1 MATASLLS
9 TLLERMEVLGMTGIS
24 CAGKPGTSAFT
35 VAVVS
40 GAGAGDSVNVVV
52 SGEAVDPET
61 DGDGVDVA
69 WVDAE
74 AAPDVDGA
82 AVPPGDGVHA
92 DAAKATLTASRAN
105 PRD

>member
-9 TLLERMEVLGMTGIS
+9 TLLERMEVLGMTGMS
-24 CAGKPGTSAFT
+24 CAGKPGTNALT

-40 GAGAGDSVNVVV
+40 GAGAGVSVKVVV
-52 SGEAVDPET
+52 SGEAVDPDAE
-61 DGDGVDVA
+61 DDGVGVA

-74 AAPDVDGA
+74 AVPGVDGDA
-82 AVPPGDGVHA
+82 EPPGDGVHA